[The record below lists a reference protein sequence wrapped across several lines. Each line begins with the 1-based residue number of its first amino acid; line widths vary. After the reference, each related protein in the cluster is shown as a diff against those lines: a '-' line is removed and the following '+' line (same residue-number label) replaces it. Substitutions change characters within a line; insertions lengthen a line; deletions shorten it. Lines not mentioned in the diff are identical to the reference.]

1 MNFLGYENTSAQVNR
16 NLLQRLYFR
25 HATLT
30 FIVITLLLLSSAL
43 YSIWRLSEYS
53 TRQSVLETTATSNL
67 AMTQLIATE
76 VWPKLASLLPNTE
89 VDAEGARSNPN
100 LPAIDAIVRHFSP
113 NTDIVKLKIFDLKGV
128 TLYSSEAR
136 QIGEDKSATSGFR
149 SARQGKPISEL
160 SFRGS
165 FMSFDGALQQRNLV
179 SSYVPVVRDGQ
190 LHNVVEIYTDRTRE
204 IEMTEQQLNDLL
216 RKLAAVFLLLFIVLL
231 AIFRQTERARRD
243 HEQSLITLAED
254 SRLAREA
261 AIQANQTK
269 SQFLATMSHEI
280 RTPMN
285 GVIGMANL
293 LLDTDLKHEQREYA
307 HNIAVS
313 GESLLSIINDILDLS
328 KIEAG
333 RMEFESHPF
342 SVRDVLDAVHSLLKV
357 RIQEKDI
364 RFVLDFAPGAEGFFL
379 GDGTR
384 VRQILLNLAG
394 NAVKFTDK
402 GEVRITVAAAP
413 SGLRFEVHDTGIGIP
428 PEALQRLFAS
438 FTQVDASTTR
448 RFGGTGLG
456 LAISKKLAEGMGGS
470 IGAESILGE
479 GSRFWVELP
488 LSVSDTPEETEPLIQ
503 NSAVPQ
509 QRVAHVLLV
518 EDNPVNQKLAGAL
531 LGRLG
536 HTFDLAENGR
546 EAVEAAEAK
555 AYALILMDM
564 QMPEMDGLEAT
575 RRIRAGDGPNASSW
589 IIALTANAM
598 QSDQDA
604 CRDAGM
610 NDFLSKPFNR
620 EALATVLNR
629 GLGNI

>member
-53 TRQSVLETTATSNL
+53 TRQSVLETTAASNL
-67 AMTQLIATE
+67 AITQLIATE
-76 VWPKLASLLPNTE
+76 VWPKLASLLPNAE

-100 LPAIDAIVRHFSP
+100 LPAIDAIVRQFSP
-113 NTDIVKLKIFDLKGV
+113 HTDIVKLKIFDLKGV
-128 TLYSSEAR
+128 TLYSSEAH

-149 SARQGKPISEL
+149 SALQGKPISEL
-160 SFRGS
+160 SYRDS

-190 LHNVVEIYTDRTRE
+190 LHSVVEIYTDRTRE
-204 IEMTEQQLNDLL
+204 IEMTEQQLSDLL
-216 RKLAAVFLLLFIVLL
+216 RKLVAVFLLLFIILL
-231 AIFRQTERARRD
+231 AIFHQTERARRE

-293 LLDTDLKHEQREYA
+293 LLDTDLKHDQREYA
-307 HNIAVS
+307 RNIAVS

-357 RIQEKDI
+357 RMQEKGI
-364 RFVLDFAPGAEGFFL
+364 RFVLDVAPGTEGYFL

-488 LSVSDTPEETEPLIQ
+488 LSLSNAPEETEPLIQ

-620 EALATVLNR
+620 EALAMALNR
-629 GLGNI
+629 GLGNV

>member
-1 MNFLGYENTSAQVNR
+1 
-16 NLLQRLYFR
+16 
-25 HATLT
+25 
-30 FIVITLLLLSSAL
+30 
-43 YSIWRLSEYS
+43 
-53 TRQSVLETTATSNL
+53 
-67 AMTQLIATE
+67 
-76 VWPKLASLLPNTE
+76 
-89 VDAEGARSNPN
+89 
-100 LPAIDAIVRHFSP
+100 
-113 NTDIVKLKIFDLKGV
+113 
-128 TLYSSEAR
+128 
-136 QIGEDKSATSGFR
+136 
-149 SARQGKPISEL
+149 
-160 SFRGS
+160 
-165 FMSFDGALQQRNLV
+165 MSFDGALQQRNLV

-190 LHNVVEIYTDRTRE
+190 LHSVVEIYTDRTRE
-204 IEMTEQQLNDLL
+204 IVMTEQQLNDLL
-216 RKLAAVFLLLFIVLL
+216 RKLVAVFLLLFMVLL
-231 AIFRQTERARRD
+231 AIFHQTERARRD

-307 HNIAVS
+307 RNIAVS

-342 SVRDVLDAVHSLLKV
+342 SVRDVLDTVHSLLKV
-357 RIQEKDI
+357 RIQEKGI
-364 RFVLDFAPGAEGFFL
+364 RFVLDVAPGAEGFFL

-394 NAVKFTDK
+394 NAVKFTDQ
-402 GEVRITVAAAP
+402 GEVRITVTAAP
-413 SGLRFEVHDTGIGIP
+413 SGLRFEVRDTGIGIP

-470 IGAESILGE
+470 IGAESILAE
-479 GSRFWVELP
+479 GSLFWVELP
-488 LSVSDTPEETEPLIQ
+488 LPVSDAPEKTEPLI
-503 NSAVPQ
+503 
-509 QRVAHVLLV
+509 AHVLLV

-546 EAVEAAEAK
+546 EAVESAEK
-555 AYALILMDM
+555 RTYALILMDM

-575 RRIRAGDGPNASSW
+575 RRIRAGDGPNTNSW

-598 QSDQDA
+598 QTDQDA

-620 EALATVLNR
+620 EALATVLDR

>member
-1 MNFLGYENTSAQVNR
+1 MNR
-16 NLLQRLYFR
+16 NLWQQLYFR

-30 FIVITLLLLSSAL
+30 FIVITLLLLGSAL
-43 YSIWRLSEYS
+43 YSIWRLTEYS
-53 TRQSVLETTATSNL
+53 TQQSVLETTAASNL
-67 AMTQLIATE
+67 AITQLIATE
-76 VWPKLASLLPNTE
+76 VWPNLAPLLPTAE
-89 VDAEGARSNPN
+89 VNAEGARSNPN
-100 LPAIDAIVRHFSP
+100 LPAIDAIVRRFSP
-113 NTDIVKLKIFDLKGV
+113 NTDIVKLKIFDLKGL
-128 TLYSSEAR
+128 TLYSSEAH
-136 QIGEDKSATSGFR
+136 QIGDDKSMTNGFR
-149 SARQGKPISEL
+149 SAREGKPISEL
-160 SFRGS
+160 SFRES
-165 FMSFDGALQQRNLV
+165 FMSFDGALQRRNLV
-179 SSYVPVVRDGQ
+179 SSYVPVV
-190 LHNVVEIYTDRTRE
+190 HNGELRSVVEIYTDRTRE
-204 IEMTEQQLNDLL
+204 IEMTDLQLTGLL
-216 RKLAAVFLLLFIVLL
+216 HKLVVVFFLLFLILL

-243 HEQSLITLAED
+243 HDQSLIRLAEE

-261 AIQANQTK
+261 AVQANLTK

-293 LLDTDLKHEQREYA
+293 LLDTDLHAEQREFA
-307 HNIAVS
+307 RSIAVS
-313 GESLLSIINDILDLS
+313 GESLLAIINDILDLS

-333 RMEFESHPF
+333 RMEFETYPF
-342 SVRDVLDAVHSLLKV
+342 SVRDMLDAIDSLLKV
-357 RIQEKDI
+357 RVQEKGI
-364 RFVLDFAPGAEGFFL
+364 RLVLDIAPAAEGLFL

-394 NAVKFTDK
+394 NAVKFTEK
-402 GEVRITVAAAP
+402 GEVRITVTP
-413 SGLRFEVHDTGIGIP
+413 TPRGLLFEVSDTGIGIP
-428 PEALQRLFAS
+428 PDAVQRLFAS
-438 FTQVDASTTR
+438 FSQVDASTTR

-470 IGAESILGE
+470 IGIESVLGE

-488 LSVSDTPEETEPLIQ
+488 LSVSAATEKDEPLVTD
-503 NSAVPQ
+503 STAPQ
-509 QRVAHVLLV
+509 QRSAHVLLV
-518 EDNPVNQKLAGAL
+518 EDNRINQKVAGAL

-546 EAVEAAEAK
+546 QGAEAAEAK

-575 RRIRAGDGPNASSW
+575 RRIRAGEGPNANTW

-604 CRDAGM
+604 CREAGM

-620 EALATVLNR
+620 EDLAAALNR
-629 GLGNI
+629 GLECSKAAIGEITQ

>member
-25 HATLT
+25 HATPT
-30 FIVITLLLLSSAL
+30 FVVITLLLLSSAL

-546 EAVEAAEAK
+546 KAVEAAEAK